1 MLHLKTCPKCLT
13 GAMYEHE
20 GFDGP
25 EKKCVSCA
33 YTVYVNHSIEVLITN
48 LDERSA
54 FKIGA

>member
-1 MLHLKTCPKCLT
+1 
-13 GAMYEHE
+13 MYEHE